1 MGWLWWRRAIQPAI
15 REFVYLDEVSV
26 ESLLASVD
34 GEILVESTRTSSRST
49 EVGVSATTADGLFE
63 QASFSPSLKS
73 VRGRQVQELRKS
85 VAQSAFARFRQRNMS
100 RFAIHGLDPAELSQR
115 QREAI
120 ARRESKALRR
130 WKQGIPV
137 ADVRRGDLFEIE
149 SDVSAADI
157 FRVRTAMV
165 AVTDV
170 MEAYPTFLSLEQRE
184 IFKTTR
190 PLTDLIDKLNGDAIP
205 VVGHRP
211 NLTIEEIEGV
221 QWLVAAPPR
230 DGIVIESVVQPQW
243 FWGDPGRTLFQDHRF
258 RILCRVVS
266 PSLSARPASSY
277 VGTILRTI
285 NDELAATVDALG
297 PMFLGALRTGHQRGK
312 QNRPPSYELFD
323 WYVTAMSAHVDPTV
337 DANSIATVRDSFDVA
352 VERLS
357 LVEQTQ
363 LFRSI
368 DQAIF
373 SGAANVL
380 DDVKA
385 SLRDSARTRFALW
398 PWSSGSTSVTEPLEE
413 SGKSQFLEVEIIAA
427 YW

>member
-1 MGWLWWRRAIQPAI
+1 M
-15 REFVYLDEVSV
+15 
-26 ESLLASVD
+26 
-34 GEILVESTRTSSRST
+34 
-49 EVGVSATTADGLFE
+49 SATTADGLFE

-85 VAQSAFARFRQRNMS
+85 VAQSAFARFRQRNLS
-100 RFAIHGLDPAELSQR
+100 RLAIQGLDPASLSRR

-120 ARRESKALRR
+120 ARRDGKALRR

-137 ADVRRGDLFEIE
+137 AELCRGDLFEIE

-165 AVTDV
+165 AVTEV

-211 NLTIEEIEGV
+211 NLVVEEIEGV
-221 QWLVAAPPR
+221 QWLVAAPSP

-266 PSLSARPASSY
+266 PALAAQPASSY

-312 QNRPPSYELFD
+312 ENRSPSYELFD
-323 WYVTAMSAHVDPTV
+323 WYVTAMSDHVDPTV
-337 DANSIATVRDSFDVA
+337 DAQHITVVREALDVA
-352 VERLS
+352 AERLS
-357 LVEQTQ
+357 TAEQTE

-368 DQAIF
+368 DEAIF
-373 SGAANVL
+373 SGAPSVL

-385 SLRDSARTRFALW
+385 SLRDDARTRFALW
-398 PWSSGSTSVTEPLEE
+398 PWSSGSASAAEPSVE